1 MVPQA
6 TTTTTTTPV
15 VSSSVVEKQVEEENI
30 PLTIRLLDAEPDSD
44 DDSDYY
50 EYESQEEEDSEDE
63 EEKKE
68 EKKVDEYDPIGIAIG
83 DSTRAHDHEQ
93 VIHSSLQAM
102 LSLRLQSRSRSR
114 GQDSDQDVNV
124 AIDVEAHNETIN
136 KSIKNLL
143 SCENLMKSRSV
154 DNVSADD
161 MGNRRGHFDGMIKQ
175 SVRNILAMK
184 SNDEVTL
191 KDIEIDGSN
200 RSTSNSPAPLVHPEI
215 QNIKSYQSFA
225 SASDDLGSDDL
236 SAEEEAAAIE
246 LSLRALLSFRSMA
259 LTLRE
264 EAKRFRAEL
273 REMTFDSDHEA
284 CKDTCSYIRYKINKI
299 IGLNTALSKFA
310 NENALSILNPFAD
323 KNDLTETF
331 NTHLRGLLKCIMK
344 TKLDRITVS
353 GPNSRKASAGI
364 AAIYKLIAG
373 LSPAAAAIADVTK
386 VISDKIV
393 QYDLNQKREELTL
406 GPQ

>member
-1 MVPQA
+1 MCCNGSQA
-6 TTTTTTTPV
+6 TTTTTTPV
-15 VSSSVVEKQVEEENI
+15 VLSGVVEKQVEEENI
-30 PLTIRLLDAEPDSD
+30 PPTIRLLDAEPDSD
-44 DDSDYY
+44 DDSDDY
-50 EYESQEEEDSEDE
+50 EYESQEEEDSDE
-63 EEKKE
+63 EEE
-68 EKKVDEYDPIGIAIG
+68 EKKVDEYDPIAIAIG
-83 DSTRAHDHEQ
+83 DSMHDHEQ

-102 LSLRLQSRSRSR
+102 LSLSLQSRSR
-114 GQDSDQDVNV
+114 GHDSDQDV
-124 AIDVEAHNETIN
+124 AIDVKAHNETIN
-136 KSIKNLL
+136 KSIKILL

-154 DNVSADD
+154 DSADD
-161 MGNRRGHFDGMIKQ
+161 HMGNHRGHFDDMIKQ

-184 SNDEVTL
+184 SNDEVSL
-191 KDIEIDGSN
+191 KDIEIDGSK
-200 RSTSNSPAPLVHPEI
+200 RSTSNSPAILVHPEI

-273 REMTFDSDHEA
+273 REMTFDSDHKA

-373 LSPAAAAIADVTK
+373 LSPAAAAIEDVTK

>member
-1 MVPQA
+1 
-6 TTTTTTTPV
+6 
-15 VSSSVVEKQVEEENI
+15 
-30 PLTIRLLDAEPDSD
+30 
-44 DDSDYY
+44 
-50 EYESQEEEDSEDE
+50 
-63 EEKKE
+63 
-68 EKKVDEYDPIGIAIG
+68 
-83 DSTRAHDHEQ
+83 
-93 VIHSSLQAM
+93 
-102 LSLRLQSRSRSR
+102 
-114 GQDSDQDVNV
+114 
-124 AIDVEAHNETIN
+124 
-136 KSIKNLL
+136 
-143 SCENLMKSRSV
+143 
-154 DNVSADD
+154 
-161 MGNRRGHFDGMIKQ
+161 MIKQ

-191 KDIEIDGSN
+191 KDNEIDGSN
-200 RSTSNSPAPLVHPEI
+200 RSTSNSPVPLVHPEI

-225 SASDDLGSDDL
+225 SASDDLGSDNL
-236 SAEEEAAAIE
+236 SPEEEAVAIE
-246 LSLRALLSFRSMA
+246 LSLRALLSFRLMA

-299 IGLNTALSKFA
+299 IGLNSALSKFA

-323 KNDLTETF
+323 KNDLTETL

-386 VISDKIV
+386 VICDKIV
-393 QYDLNQKREELTL
+393 QYDLNEKREKGSLWFEQLQCFIPVQSLYSYAVPRIVCIGEESSGKSSTLERIAEMSFFPTDRHLCTRMPIELKL
-406 GPQ
+406 RHQDISEIKEKSGSPHASSYVMMHLIRGPGSKLSDDVNNGPFSTEDVASKVKEWMFSIVDGNSQDSGRPVGVTDDRLVIELYSTRKMSTSSFSSFVIFFVVIYP